1 MQEQQT
7 TGAVM
12 KVILTLLL
20 ICVSINSCHAY
31 DTYNSVELFKSYG
44 KQQIRVKNSKGNWIV
59 KTPQY
64 ESYEARNNNVSE
76 KIVAIY
82 DKNAPEG
89 AYGARYV
96 IYKPIGNY
104 IGYRR
109 ILQPSPNGYGYRPI
123 PDGDITGVTSKTPC
137 FPDIK
142 TAIKFYYPKYN
153 I

>member
-31 DTYNSVELFKSYG
+31 DTYNTVELYRSYN
-44 KQQIRVKNSKGNWIV
+44 KQQIRVKNSKGNWTV

-64 ESYEARNNNVSE
+64 KSYAERNNNVSE

-89 AYGARYV
+89 AYGYRYI
-96 IYKPIGNY
+96 IYKPIGNF
-104 IGYRR
+104 IGYRK
-109 ILQPSPNGYGYRPI
+109 ILQPSPNGYGFVGL
-123 PDGDITGVTSKTPC
+123 PDGDLTGVTSKTPC
-137 FPDIK
+137 FPDIT
-142 TAIKFYYPKYN
+142 TAIRAYYPNYKR
-153 I
+153 